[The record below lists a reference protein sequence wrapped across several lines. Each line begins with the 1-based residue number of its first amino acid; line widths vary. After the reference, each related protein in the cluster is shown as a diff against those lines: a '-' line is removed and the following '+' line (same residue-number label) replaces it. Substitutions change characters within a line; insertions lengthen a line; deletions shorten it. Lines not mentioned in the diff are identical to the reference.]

1 MSHPDLTPE
10 HLIGLPEIAP
20 SSEEKPKPTVVD
32 RADRLEA
39 ELLTS
44 RLQNIQLQ
52 LQIMQQ
58 DMVKAGEARNAVVKR
73 MQEFR
78 VEFMQKYGLDL
89 TKVIINDDGTFRPV
103 KENVG

>member
-10 HLIGLPEIAP
+10 HLVGLPLPTSASGED
-20 SSEEKPKPTVVD
+20 KKPTVVD

-39 ELLTS
+39 ELLTAK
-44 RLQNIQLQ
+44 LQNIQLQ

-78 VEFMQKYGLDL
+78 VEFLQKYGLDL
-89 TKVIINDDGTFRPV
+89 TKVIINDDGTFRHV